1 MERAG
6 IKILIIT
13 TVLTGVLTTP
23 VLAQVMTSTNF
34 KMQQDSINFGGG
46 YATSENFGME
56 DTAGEVATGYSESDS
71 FILHAGY
78 QQMDY
83 EDKFLSL
90 TVPGAITLLPAI
102 PGLSGGTA
110 TGSSY
115 AHVITTNN
123 VGYTLQ
129 INASTTPAMQHIAT
143 STYYFND
150 YPISGGVPSLIWNID
165 QSTSAFGFT
174 PEGSDV
180 VIKYLDNGNNCNADG
195 GNSSVEKCWGPLS
208 QTLETI
214 AQTIVSNDP
223 DGSTTTIRFQAE
235 SGNQHLQVSGKYQA
249 QIVITA
255 FMN

>member
-71 FILHAGY
+71 FVLHAGY
-78 QQMDY
+78 QQMKIAY
-83 EDKFLSL
+83 ISL
-90 TVPGAITLLPAI
+90 TVPVSTKLLPSI
-102 PGLSGGTA
+102 SGLTGGTA
-110 TGSSY
+110 TGSSF
-115 AHVITTNN
+115 AQVTTDNDF
-123 VGYTLQ
+123 GYVLQ
-129 INASTTPAMQHIAT
+129 LNASSSPAMRHIVS
-143 STYYFND
+143 STYHFSD
-150 YPISGGVPSLIWNID
+150 YPISGGVPSLIWDID

-180 VIKYLDNGNNCNADG
+180 VTKYLDDGDDCNATG
-195 GNSSVEKCWGPLS
+195 GNSSEEKCWGPLS
-208 QTLETI
+208 QTPESI
-214 AQTIVSNDP
+214 AISEYSNHP
-223 DGSTTTIRFQAE
+223 TGSTTTIHFKAE